1 MIQHSAVFDRAARLR
16 RGVNLSHWFSQVYWE
31 PGYTAGHF
39 DAYIREND
47 LALVA
52 DMGFDH
58 VRLPI
63 ACEPLLAGATGGML
77 PRDYLDRIL
86 RNIVRLIGHGLAV
99 IIDVHPE
106 DPFKRELAASPAT
119 AEAFVDLWR
128 QLAAAIAPLDPERV
142 FLEILNEP
150 CINDAARWNDLQNT
164 TVAAIRAEAPLNTLI
179 ISGDKCSPV
188 PELLKLTPPD
198 DGNVIANFH
207 LYDPIA
213 FTHQGASWSPPW
225 AMLTKGLTYPA
236 DAAFVAEFMRGIT
249 DANALRHLREYV
261 EIGWSAATYHAFV
274 QPAVAWAERHGLPLT
289 CNEFGVYRD
298 FSPRAS
304 RLAWLRD
311 VSGALADNG
320 IGWTMWDYSGCFA
333 VAPRDDAGV
342 RAPDVEVVA
351 ALGLR
356 PVAVS

>member
-1 MIQHSAVFDRAARLR
+1 MMPRPPVFERASRLR
-16 RGVNLSHWFSQVYWE
+16 HGVNLSHWFSQVYWE

-39 DAYIREND
+39 DAYIRETD

-52 DMGFDH
+52 GMGFDH
-58 VRLPI
+58 VRLPV
-63 ACEPLLAGATGGML
+63 ACEPLLSGAAGGVL

-86 RNIVRLIGHGLAV
+86 RNIVRLLGHGLAV
-99 IIDVHPE
+99 IVDVHPE
-106 DPFKRELAASPAT
+106 DPFKRALAASPAT
-119 AEAFVDLWR
+119 AAAFVDLWR
-128 QLAAAIAPLDPERV
+128 QLAAAVAPLDPERV

-164 TVAAIRAEAPLNTLI
+164 AAAAIRAEAPLNTLV
-179 ISGDKCSPV
+179 ISGDRCSPV

-225 AMLTKGLTYPA
+225 ALLTKGLTYPA
-236 DAAFVAEFMRGIT
+236 DPAFTQEFMRGIT
-249 DANALRHLREYV
+249 DPDALRHLREYTD
-261 EIGWSAATYHAFV
+261 IGWSAAAYEAFV
-274 QPAVAWAERHGLPLT
+274 QPAVVWAERHGLPLT
-289 CNEFGVYRD
+289 CNEFGVYRE

-311 VSGALADNG
+311 VSGVLADKG
-320 IGWTMWDYSGCFA
+320 IGWTMWDYSGGFA
-333 VAPRDDAGV
+333 VAPHDRTGARIPDAGV
-342 RAPDVEVVA
+342 MA
-351 ALGLR
+351 ALGLQ
-356 PVAVS
+356 PAVIG